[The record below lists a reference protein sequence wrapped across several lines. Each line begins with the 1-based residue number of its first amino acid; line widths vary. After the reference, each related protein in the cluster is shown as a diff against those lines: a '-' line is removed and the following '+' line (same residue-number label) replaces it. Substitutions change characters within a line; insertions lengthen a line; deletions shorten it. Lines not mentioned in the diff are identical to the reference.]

1 MADPVCGD
9 GQGAGRR
16 LRLGATNLLA
26 SGQQTDQP
34 MGCGPYLQSGRSE
47 PHSGAR
53 YVRALLSHRLR
64 RKGGGL
70 CRCLHNQ
77 YQLGERLR
85 LLPQQ
90 DTRLKVA
97 LRTVS
102 RLIME
107 PSVLRKNWKDI
118 VSSFLKLGA
127 TAYGGPAIYGILQA
141 EIQEKRQWV
150 SKERFVEGV
159 SLANLIPG
167 ATMTQ
172 LCMFLGYARG
182 GFWGGLLAGLCF
194 VLPAF
199 GIMLALTL
207 FYAHLGATPIMRGGL
222 YGLGPVVLGI
232 FIVAVYRL
240 SKSEVSTLRQMMI
253 ALTAAAAVAFSPVGI
268 ASTLVLAAGVG
279 VLLFHSFRAGALTL
293 AVLTALLAGANF
305 GPWVSLSL
313 LAPAAQTTAHTY
325 PGLAEITAFFSE
337 IGALTF
343 GGGLTIIALIQEQAV
358 DQNHWLT
365 HQEFIDGLALGQFTP
380 GPMIIV
386 AAYVGYKVA
395 GLGGAALA
403 AAAIFLPSFI
413 ITLPILPVYERVRKL
428 VWATAAMKGI
438 GPAVIGILAVKLVQ
452 MGPHALPDRAAV
464 AILIATVIALLVS
477 RIGVVKTMIAG
488 SIFGV
493 LRSRFFSVPGVKQTL
508 SMSLGVRA

>member
-1 MADPVCGD
+1 MQRAD
-9 GQGAGRR
+9 
-16 LRLGATNLLA
+16 
-26 SGQQTDQP
+26 
-34 MGCGPYLQSGRSE
+34 
-47 PHSGAR
+47 
-53 YVRALLSHRLR
+53 
-64 RKGGGL
+64 
-70 CRCLHNQ
+70 
-77 YQLGERLR
+77 
-85 LLPQQ
+85 
-90 DTRLKVA
+90 LK
-97 LRTVS
+97 
-102 RLIME
+102 
-107 PSVLRKNWKDI
+107 KNWKDI

-207 FYAHLGATPIMRGGL
+207 FYAHLGSTPIMRGGL

-232 FIVAVYRL
+232 FVVAVYRL
-240 SKSEVSTLRQMMI
+240 SRSEVTTLRQIII

-279 VLLFHSFRAGALTL
+279 ILLFHSFRAGALILMVLIAFL
-293 AVLTALLAGANF
+293 AAANF
-305 GPWVSLSL
+305 GPWVSPSFLTPTAQATASPH
-313 LAPAAQTTAHTY
+313 LA
-325 PGLAEITAFFSE
+325 GLAEIATFFSK

-358 DQNHWLT
+358 DQYHWLT

-386 AAYVGYKVA
+386 AAYVGYKIA
-395 GLGGAALA
+395 GLAGAALA
-403 AAAIFLPSFI
+403 AAAIFLPSFV

-428 VWATAAMKGI
+428 LWATAAMKGI
-438 GPAVIGILAVKLVQ
+438 GPAVMGILAVKLFQ
-452 MGPHALPDRAAV
+452 IAPHALPDLAAV
-464 AILIATVIALLVS
+464 VILIATVIALIIS

-488 SIFGV
+488 LVLGV
-493 LRSRFFSVPGVKQTL
+493 LRSRFFSLPGVKQTL

>member
-1 MADPVCGD
+1 M
-9 GQGAGRR
+9 QGE
-16 LRLGATNLLA
+16 NF
-26 SGQQTDQP
+26 
-34 MGCGPYLQSGRSE
+34 
-47 PHSGAR
+47 
-53 YVRALLSHRLR
+53 
-64 RKGGGL
+64 RK
-70 CRCLHNQ
+70 H
-77 YQLGERLR
+77 
-85 LLPQQ
+85 
-90 DTRLKVA
+90 
-97 LRTVS
+97 
-102 RLIME
+102 
-107 PSVLRKNWKDI
+107 WKDI
-118 VSSFLKLGA
+118 VFGFLKLGA
-127 TAYGGPAIYGILQA
+127 TAYGGPAIYGILQT
-141 EIQEKRQWV
+141 ELQEKRQWV

-207 FYAHLGATPIMRGGL
+207 TYAHLGATPIMRGGL

-253 ALTAAAAVAFSPVGI
+253 ALAAAAAVAFSSLGV
-268 ASTLVLAAGVG
+268 ATTLLMAAGVG
-279 VLLFHSFRAGALTL
+279 IMFFHSLRAGALIL
-293 AVLTALLAGANF
+293 AVLIAFLAVANF
-305 GPWVSLSL
+305 GSWVSPALVAPDARAT
-313 LAPAAQTTAHTY
+313 APAHLA
-325 PGLAEITAFFSE
+325 GLAGIATFFSK

-358 DQNHWLT
+358 DQYHWLT

-413 ITLPILPVYERVRKL
+413 ITLPILPIYERVRKL
-428 VWATAAMKGI
+428 GWATAAMKGI
-438 GPAVIGILAVKLVQ
+438 GRAVIGILAVKLFQ
-452 MGPHALPDRAAV
+452 MAPHALPDSAAV

>member
-1 MADPVCGD
+1 M
-9 GQGAGRR
+9 QG
-16 LRLGATNLLA
+16 
-26 SGQQTDQP
+26 TDF
-34 MGCGPYLQSGRSE
+34 
-47 PHSGAR
+47 
-53 YVRALLSHRLR
+53 
-64 RKGGGL
+64 KK
-70 CRCLHNQ
+70 
-77 YQLGERLR
+77 
-85 LLPQQ
+85 
-90 DTRLKVA
+90 T
-97 LRTVS
+97 
-102 RLIME
+102 
-107 PSVLRKNWKDI
+107 WKEI
-118 VSSFLKLGA
+118 VSGFLKLGA

-141 EIQEKRQWV
+141 ELQEKRQWV

-199 GIMLALTL
+199 GIMLVLTVV
-207 FYAHLGATPIMRGGL
+207 YAHLGATPIMRGGL

-232 FIVAVYRL
+232 FVVAVYRL
-240 SKSEVSTLRQMMI
+240 SRSELSTLRQVMI
-253 ALTAAAAVAFSPVGI
+253 ALTAAAAVTFSSLGI
-268 ASTLVLAAGVG
+268 ASTLLLAAGVG
-279 VLLFHSFRAGALTL
+279 ILFFHSLRAGALIL
-293 AVLTALLAGANF
+293 AVVTALLASVNF

-313 LAPAAQTTAHTY
+313 LGPAAQTTTY
-325 PGLAEITAFFSE
+325 PDLSEITVFFSK

-358 DQNHWLT
+358 DQYHWLT

-395 GLGGAALA
+395 GLAGAALA
-403 AAAIFLPSFI
+403 AAAIFLPSFV

-428 VWATAAMKGI
+428 EWTTAAMKGI

-452 MGPHALPDRAAV
+452 MAPHALPDSAAV
-464 AILIATVIALLVS
+464 AILIATVIALLMS
-477 RIGVVKTMIAG
+477 RIGVVKTMVAG
-488 SIFGV
+488 SVLGV
-493 LRSRFFSVPGVKQTL
+493 LRSRFFSLPGVT
-508 SMSLGVRA
+508 